1 MNRVFRS
8 TIIILVL
15 LSSGCVTARHVSPM
29 GVSHDVSI
37 SGMRDIRAISGAS
50 SEYMKKDFIGLLER
64 EEKDDPDFLKSGE
77 TISLL
82 AVSGG
87 ASYGAYGAGLLN
99 GWSSQGS
106 RPAFKVVTGISAGAI
121 IASFAFL
128 GSDYDGKLKEFFTQ
142 YSTKDLMRRKNIIF
156 GFFSNSLA
164 SDRRLE
170 RLINKNINREFVKK
184 VAGEY
189 RKGRRLYIGTT
200 DLDVQRLVIWDMGK
214 IATRGNE
221 SALQLFQKIVLASV
235 SIPTL
240 WPPVYF
246 SIQEKD
252 KTYDEMHVDGGI
264 AKQVFFL
271 YDVVK
276 GWDCAAKEK
285 GLNAEKMKYKIYVI
299 RNGYAQAVYKPVA
312 NRLSCISLRAMD
324 TMANA
329 EGIGDLY
336 QLYLYTKLRK
346 GDFNLAY
353 IPSSHISNAR
363 ELFDLEEM
371 RSLFNLGET
380 QAFKGYSWRKVPPG
394 LEE

>member
-1 MNRVFRS
+1 MKRHL
-8 TIIILVL
+8 LVL
-15 LSSGCVTARHVSPM
+15 IVGLFVLSGCVTARHVSPM
-29 GVSHDVSI
+29 GMQDDASI
-37 SGMRDIRAISGAS
+37 FGMRDIRAVSGTP
-50 SEYMKKDFIGLLER
+50 SEYMKKDFIDMLEQ
-64 EEKDDPDFLKSGE
+64 EEKDDPDFQRSGK
-77 TISLL
+77 TFSLL

-106 RPAFKVVTGISAGAI
+106 RPAFKIVTGISAGAI

-128 GSDYDGKLKEFFTQ
+128 GSDYDGKLKEFFTL

-156 GFFSNSLA
+156 GFFSNALA

-170 RLINKNINREFVKK
+170 GLINKNIDLEFLKK
-184 VAGEY
+184 VAAEY

-214 IATRGNE
+214 IATRE
-221 SALQLFQKIVLASV
+221 DDSALRLFQRIVLASV

-246 SIQEKD
+246 NIQEKG
-252 KTYDEMHVDGGI
+252 KAYDEMHVDGGI

-276 GWDCAAKEK
+276 GWNQAAKER
-285 GLNAEKMKYKIYVI
+285 GLSSEKIKYKIYVI
-299 RNGYAQAVYKPVA
+299 RNGYVQPVYKAVA
-312 NRLSCISLRAMD
+312 NRLSNISLRAMD

-336 QLYLYTKLRK
+336 QLYLFTKLRK

-353 IPSSHISNAR
+353 IPSSHVSDPK
-363 ELFDLEEM
+363 ELFDIKAM
-371 RSLFNLGET
+371 RSLFDLGET
-380 QAFKGYSWRKVPPG
+380 QALKGYPWRKYPPG

>member
-1 MNRVFRS
+1 M
-8 TIIILVL
+8 
-15 LSSGCVTARHVSPM
+15 
-29 GVSHDVSI
+29 
-37 SGMRDIRAISGAS
+37 
-50 SEYMKKDFIGLLER
+50 
-64 EEKDDPDFLKSGE
+64 
-77 TISLL
+77 L

-99 GWSSQGS
+99 GWSRQGT
-106 RPAFKVVTGISAGAI
+106 RPVFKVVTGISAGAI

-164 SDRRLE
+164 SDWRLE
-170 RLINKNINREFVKK
+170 RLINKNINKEFLKN
-184 VAGEY
+184 VADEY

-214 IATRGNE
+214 IATRE
-221 SALQLFQKIVLASV
+221 DDSALRLFQKIVLASV

-240 WPPVYF
+240 WPPVF
-246 SIQEKD
+246 FNVQEKD
-252 KTYDEMHVDGGI
+252 KIYDEMHVDGGM

-271 YDVVK
+271 YDVLK
-276 GWDCAAKEK
+276 GWDRAIKKK
-285 GLNAEKMKYKIYVI
+285 GLSFGKIKYKIYVI
-299 RNGYAQAVYKPVA
+299 RNGYAQSVYKAVA

-336 QLYLYTKLRK
+336 QLYLFTKLRK

-353 IPSSHISNAR
+353 IPSSHISNPK
-363 ELFDLEEM
+363 ELFDLKDM
-371 RSLFNLGET
+371 RSLFDLGYT
-380 QAFKGYSWRKVPPG
+380 QALKGYPWRKYPPG
-394 LEE
+394 LDE